1 MEWRIVYLILSIIS
15 LVFGIWNLAQR
26 KTFIL
31 ALVSILWF
39 VVVLFQFF
47 IKDFYTLTVLPGLS
61 LGNLCT
67 YIGLPVMFIF
77 GFLSSRFTK

>member
-1 MEWRIVYLILSIIS
+1 MEWRIVYLVVSIIS

-39 VVVLFQFF
+39 LVVLFQFF
-47 IKDFYTLTVLPGLS
+47 IRDLYNAHILPDLT
-61 LGNLCT
+61 LGNLFAF
-67 YIGLPVMFIF
+67 IGLPALLIV
-77 GFLSSRFTK
+77 GFLSSRFKK

>member
-26 KTFIL
+26 KTFTL

-39 VVVLFQFF
+39 IVVLFQFF
-47 IKDFYTLTVLPGLS
+47 IADLYTVRILPGLT
-61 LGNLCT
+61 LGHLFAF
-67 YIGLPVMFIF
+67 IGLPALLII
-77 GFLSSRFTK
+77 GFLSSRFKK